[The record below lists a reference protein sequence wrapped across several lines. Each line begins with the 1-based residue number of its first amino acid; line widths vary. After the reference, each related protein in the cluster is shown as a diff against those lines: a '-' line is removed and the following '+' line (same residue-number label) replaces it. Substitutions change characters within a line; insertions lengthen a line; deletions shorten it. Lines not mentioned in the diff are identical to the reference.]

1 MLVQQ
6 LISNSIF
13 PNPTQLVFAKKR
25 NERSERDA
33 FYHVESKN
41 SEFSILLCVNLNGN
55 VTAAI
60 SRKNGYISNGCYE
73 TNHDWDPVNWAD
85 TGNLA
90 VVKTNLGK
98 TDIEDGIE
106 PGEVMKRYM
115 DSITIEKDALCQ
127 GGYSNWKLQMQLFV
141 DMLAHKRGAEVEIA
155 FLMPQTVCPGMEHAR
170 PWMPPF
176 HEASLIANDRVEDLV
191 LSKDEEDQMK
201 DINESCCPRASNLI
215 LNPPFMIRSQTREIF
230 HSSRI

>member
-1 MLVQQ
+1 MPVNQ
-6 LISNSIF
+6 LISNSTF
-13 PNPTQLVFAKKR
+13 PNPTQLIFAKKR

-33 FYHVESKN
+33 FYHVESTN

-55 VTAAI
+55 VTAAVA
-60 SRKNGYISNGCYE
+60 RKNGYISNGCYE
-73 TNHDWDPVNWAD
+73 TNHDWDPINWAD

-90 VVKTNLGK
+90 VVRTDLSKA
-98 TDIEDGIE
+98 DIENGIKA
-106 PGEVMKRYM
+106 GEVMKRYM
-115 DSITIEKDALCQ
+115 DSITVEKDALCQ

-141 DMLAHKRGAEVEIA
+141 DMLAQKRGGEVEIS
-155 FLMPQTVCPGMEHAR
+155 FLMPQTVCPGMEHTR

-176 HEASLIANDRVEDLV
+176 HESSHIIDDHVEILA
-191 LSKDEEDQMK
+191 LTKDEENQMK
-201 DINESCCPRASNLI
+201 EINEACCPRASNLI